1 MPNNRDEIDDAALAV
16 TKDALYFL
24 HENGCISFGVLPGA
38 AAGPAKEVASSATCR
53 QPAGASWHEGDEE
66 DQASEGSKA
75 SGKEHQSGGSGSS
88 SDESEGKSSNE
99 PKSD

>member
-1 MPNNRDEIDDAALAV
+1 MASQQQCFAESDDIDDAALAV

-24 HENGCISFGVLPGA
+24 HENGCISFGVLPG
-38 AAGPAKEVASSATCR
+38 CR
-53 QPAGASWHEGDEE
+53 QPAGASWHEGYEE

-88 SDESEGKSSNE
+88 SDESKGKSSNE